1 MNISGICLSCFQ
13 HTGGLNPCPHC
24 GADAAHIQTSL
35 QHITPGTILNQNY
48 LIGKALGQGGFG
60 ITYIGWD
67 LNAWRIVA
75 IKEYY
80 PTGLVTRER
89 GLVVT
94 PIDEDAKVKLKK
106 GVNQFFK
113 EALILGSFNSHPNIV
128 NVLHFFRQNNTAYIV
143 MEYINGKSLK
153 DYLQAR
159 GGSISFTEAMQ
170 ILCPIML
177 ALDDLHHTGLLH
189 RDIAPDNI
197 YLTVDGHAKL
207 LDFGAARFSIG
218 EETQNAAS
226 VIKPGYA
233 PLEQYS
239 GSGTEQGSWT
249 DVYAMGATFYRA
261 LTGKVPTAAPDRA
274 MGRPL
279 QSPLE
284 LGISIPEPVDKAIMH
299 AMNMKPEDRYVSMRL
314 FEQDIEHAALDE
326 KKSESSFDFNSFAP
340 QQSIGGQTFQTPQP
354 FMAQNP
360 YPTSFPQQNIP
371 QNYWPNMEQPFPNA
385 APYSQIPQPNSLPP
399 QPLYPQWSP
408 LPEKKEEPGFIEW
421 TYNHFR
427 KKLRRFIRNHKK
439 KLKKKTK
446 GTGAR

>member
-1 MNISGICLSCFQ
+1 MNTSGICLSCFQ
-13 HTGGLNPCPHC
+13 NTGGLNPCPHC

-35 QHITPGTILNQNY
+35 QHLTPGTILNHNY

-75 IKEYY
+75 VKEYY
-80 PTGLVTRER
+80 PAGLVTRER
-89 GLVVT
+89 GTVVT
-94 PIDEDAKVKLKK
+94 PIDEAAKTKLKK
-106 GVNQFFK
+106 GVNLFFK
-113 EALILGSFNSHPNIV
+113 EALILGNFSSHPNIV

-153 DYLQAR
+153 DYLQSR

-207 LDFGAARFSIG
+207 LDFGAARYHFG
-218 EETQNAAS
+218 EETQNASS

-239 GSGTEQGSWT
+239 DSNNDQGPWT

-261 LTGKVPTAAPDRA
+261 LTGKVPVAAPDRA
-274 MGRPL
+274 IGKIL
-279 QSPLE
+279 QSPRE
-284 LGISIPEPVDKAIMH
+284 MGVNIPEPVDKAIMH
-299 AMNMKPEDRYVSMRL
+299 AMNMKPDARYVSIRS
-314 FEQDIEHAALDE
+314 FEEDIEHAAADE
-326 KKSESSFDFNSFAP
+326 KKAENAAEMPSNFQVAVPRVQMMQPSNP
-340 QQSIGGQTFQTPQP
+340 PYQTTPAIPQP
-354 FMAQNP
+354 P
-360 YPTSFPQQNIP
+360 VPQF
-371 QNYWPNMEQPFPNA
+371 PFPNMQQSPNLQMPSAQSYMMPQAKHTSGQKA
-385 APYSQIPQPNSLPP
+385 A
-399 QPLYPQWSP
+399 
-408 LPEKKEEPGFIEW
+408 EKKQKPGFLAW
-421 TYNHFR
+421 SLKYFR
-427 KKLRRFIRNHKK
+427 KKLK
-439 KLKKKTK
+439 KLLNRKK
-446 GTGAR
+446 